1 MSENKRVI
9 NKKVLV
15 GVILLLLGLTALLL
29 TYWPVIR
36 AKISQYRFSEPS
48 TTNVV
53 LAEKDG
59 EITKEIKPDT
69 EEVILDTTFGLYIPK
84 IKSNA
89 SVVLNVDPYK
99 ESEYVK
105 ALETGIAHAKG
116 TVTPDKKGNVFLFAH
131 SAVNFYERN
140 KYDVYFYLL
149 NELKKD
155 DEIFVS
161 YDGIIYKYR
170 VQEVK
175 IVNRDEVKYLSKYS
189 NQDTLTL
196 MTCYPAGT
204 DWKRTIVIAYRDSQ
218 EPIVE
223 K

>member
-29 TYWPVIR
+29 TYWPVIK

-48 TTNVV
+48 TSNVV
-53 LAEKDG
+53 ISKDG
-59 EITKEIKPDT
+59 DITKEIKPET
-69 EEVILDTTFGLYIPK
+69 KEVILDSKFGLYIPK

-89 SVVLNVDPYK
+89 SVVANVSPYK
-99 ESEYVK
+99 EAEYIK

-116 TVTPDKKGNVFLFAH
+116 TVTPDQKGNVFLFAH

-149 NELKKD
+149 HELKKD

-161 YDGIIYKYR
+161 YNGIIYKYR

-189 NQDTLTL
+189 DQDTLTL

-218 EPIVE
+218 EPIVQ

>member
-1 MSENKRVI
+1 MSKNKRVI

-29 TYWPVIR
+29 TYWPVIK

-53 LAEKDG
+53 ISENQD
-59 EITKEIKPDT
+59 ITKEITPDT
-69 EEVILDTTFGLYIPK
+69 EEVILDPKFGLYIPK

-89 SVVLNVDPYK
+89 SVVADVSPYDK
-99 ESEYVK
+99 GEYIK

-116 TVTPDKKGNVFLFAH
+116 TVTPNKEGNVFLFAH

-149 NELKKD
+149 HELKKD

-170 VQEVK
+170 VQEVT
-175 IVNRDEVKYLSKYS
+175 IVNREDVKYLSKYS
-189 NQDTLTL
+189 DEDTLTL

-204 DWKRTIVIAYRDSQ
+204 DWKRTIVIAHRDNST
-218 EPIVE
+218 PFL
-223 K
+223 

>member
-29 TYWPVIR
+29 IYWPVIR

-53 LAEKDG
+53 ISENQD
-59 EITKEIKPDT
+59 ITKEITPDT
-69 EEVILDTTFGLYIPK
+69 EEVILDPKFGLYIPK

-89 SVVLNVDPYK
+89 SVVADVNPYDK
-99 ESEYVK
+99 GEYVK

-116 TVTPDKKGNVFLFAH
+116 TVTPNKEGNVFLFAH

-149 NELKKD
+149 HELKKD

-175 IVNRDEVKYLSKYS
+175 IVNREDVKYLSKYS
-189 NQDTLTL
+189 DEDTLTL

-204 DWKRTIVIAYRDSQ
+204 DWKRTIVIAYRDS
-218 EPIVE
+218 E
-223 K
+223 KPFN

>member
-53 LAEKDG
+53 ISENQD
-59 EITKEIKPDT
+59 ITKEIKPDT
-69 EEVILDTTFGLYIPK
+69 KEVILDPKFGLYIPK

-89 SVVLNVDPYK
+89 SVVADVSPYDK
-99 ESEYVK
+99 GEYVK

-116 TVTPDKKGNVFLFAH
+116 TVTPNKEGNVFLFAH

-149 NELKKD
+149 HELKKD

-175 IVNRDEVKYLSKYS
+175 IVNREDVKYLSKYS
-189 NQDTLTL
+189 DEDTLTL

-204 DWKRTIVIAYRDSQ
+204 DWKRTIVIAHRDNST
-218 EPIVE
+218 PFL
-223 K
+223 